1 MATDNQI
8 QDWYNT
14 YAVVAIKEHM
24 GININHPKDAK
35 RLRVPSLDKKSTRAL
50 FENGFSNSI
59 ADKRKLYEYA
69 SNGTLF
75 AFRKEYDKEG
85 RIIYD
90 LTDTYFSNHPYEG
103 EEVKHVKE
111 TFDWQYASPFGNK
124 YCYKI
129 CSCSYLGE
137 PPKFIPLEIV
147 CYENGFND
155 SCFTIGHWDRDDE
168 GYEFHSVGSRLFK
181 YVHEKDVELIWR
193 IIKEADDFLA
203 KRYKEENGQ

>member
-1 MATDNQI
+1 MI
-8 QDWYNT
+8 C
-14 YAVVAIKEHM
+14 
-24 GININHPKDAK
+24 P
-35 RLRVPSLDKKSTRAL
+35 
-50 FENGFSNSI
+50 
-59 ADKRKLYEYA
+59 
-69 SNGTLF
+69 NGTLSLKQLYDMVYSKDYVVWYEPNDEPSDWDWKTKGF
-75 AFRKEYDKEG
+75 YHSPNKIKITTQAALLDAFRKEYDKEG

-111 TFDWQYASPFGNK
+111 TFDWQYASSFGNK

-181 YVHEKDVELIWR
+181 YVHEKDVELIWK

-203 KRYKEENGQ
+203 KRYKEENEQ

>member
-1 MATDNQI
+1 MI
-8 QDWYNT
+8 C
-14 YAVVAIKEHM
+14 
-24 GININHPKDAK
+24 P
-35 RLRVPSLDKKSTRAL
+35 
-50 FENGFSNSI
+50 
-59 ADKRKLYEYA
+59 
-69 SNGTLF
+69 NGTLSLKQLYDMVYSKDYVVWYEPNDEPSDWDWKTKGF
-75 AFRKEYDKEG
+75 YRSPNKIKITTQAALLDAFRKEYDKEG
-85 RIIYD
+85 RIVYD

-181 YVHEKDVELIWR
+181 YVHEKDVELIWK

-203 KRYKEENGQ
+203 KRYKEENEQ

>member
-1 MATDNQI
+1 MI
-8 QDWYNT
+8 C
-14 YAVVAIKEHM
+14 
-24 GININHPKDAK
+24 P
-35 RLRVPSLDKKSTRAL
+35 
-50 FENGFSNSI
+50 
-59 ADKRKLYEYA
+59 
-69 SNGTLF
+69 NGTLSIKQLRDMVYSKDYVVWYEPNDEPSDWDWKTKGIYHSPNKIKITTQAALLD

-85 RIIYD
+85 RIVYD

-103 EEVKHVKE
+103 EEVKHIKE

-181 YVHEKDVELIWR
+181 YVHEKDVELIWK

-203 KRYKEENGQ
+203 KRYKEENEQ